1 MRISKISA
9 TGRPVD
15 LSYPTNR
22 AIVFLALA
30 AAAGGLLYRL
40 FFHESLFRSGMWGLK
55 AGLSVFLAWAL
66 CRELDPDNN
75 LSAFVGAGL
84 TSIGIFLWGFP
95 SFLALFWL
103 LVMIRILNRTT
114 GLPAKMMDSFAV
126 ILLGCVLVFQGHW
139 AFGLGTVLVFVLD
152 GLLPAPFKRQLFY
165 AGLAALSTIMIV
177 LLKPGYWKAWEL
189 HWPLGG
195 IVLGMS
201 VLFIPVMFQSRVI
214 KSTGDVTG
222 EPLKSV
228 RVIVGQ
234 GLALFT
240 GIEVALWNG
249 ADGLQ
254 FLLPLWGAVVG
265 AAIYRQ
271 MKPIQRIKSF

>member
-1 MRISKISA
+1 MKISKISA

-30 AAAGGLLYRL
+30 VAVGGPIFRL
-40 FFHESLFRSGMWGLK
+40 FLYETFFRSGMWGLR

-75 LSAFVGAGL
+75 LAAFVGAGL

-165 AGLAALSTIMIV
+165 AGLAALSTVMIV

-195 IVLGMS
+195 IALGMS
-201 VLFIPVMFQSRVI
+201 AAFIPVMFKFRTL

-222 EPLKSV
+222 EPLKSI
-228 RVIVGQ
+228 RVLIGG
-234 GLALFT
+234 GLTLLT
-240 GIEVALWNG
+240 GIEVAVWSG

-254 FLLPLWGAVVG
+254 SLLPFWGAVVG

-271 MKPIQRIKSF
+271 MKLIQRIKSF